1 MIGIKKNMKTLFD
14 STTLRSC
21 TLRNRA
27 WRSATWLGLADANGF
42 MTDAIISTYE
52 ALAKGG
58 AAVIVTGLTSVSA
71 TDAHIGGECKFYGD
85 CFIEGHR
92 QLTNAVH
99 RQGAHILL
107 QTAMVDGPVD
117 ELTTAQVDDVVAA
130 FGDAARRAEQAG
142 YDGVQIHAAHFFYIS
157 RFISP
162 LFNHRTDG
170 YRGSGILPA
179 ILADMRD
186 KTSDSFLITMK
197 INSSDGYPGGME
209 KEEMVKVC
217 RPMTDLDAIE
227 VSANGTS
234 QTGIRAGVNE
244 GPFLEAATQLAEAM
258 RVPVVLVGGLRSVE
272 FIHKVLND
280 TGIEYVSLSRPLI
293 REPEL
298 IRRWQQG
305 DTAPS
310 RCVSCN
316 ACYNTSGHQCVFT
329 AFPSYIK

>member
-1 MIGIKKNMKTLFD
+1 MKTLFD
-14 STTLRSC
+14 ETTLRGIR
-21 TLRNRA
+21 LKNRV

-52 ALAKGG
+52 TLAEGG

-71 TDAHIGGECKFYGD
+71 TDAHIGGECEFYD
-85 CFIEGHR
+85 NRFIDGHCR
-92 QLTNAVH
+92 LTDAIH
-99 RQGAHILL
+99 RHGARILL

-209 KEEMVKVC
+209 KEEMVKAC

-244 GPFLEAATQLAEAM
+244 GSFLEATAHLAGEVE
-258 RVPVVLVGGLRSVE
+258 VPVVLVGGLRSVE
-272 FIHKVLND
+272 FIGQVLNN
-280 TGIEYVSLSRPLI
+280 TKVEYISLSRPLI
-293 REPEL
+293 REPNL
-298 IRRWQQG
+298 INRWQQG
-305 DTAPS
+305 DTTPS
-310 RCVSCN
+310 KCVSCN
-316 ACYNTSGHQCVFT
+316 GCYRTEGHQCVFN
-329 AFPSYIK
+329 IKQ